1 MKTSFIL
8 FSALLL
14 LAGCATI
21 PQGTA
26 PASSPLVGEDGKARE
41 YQVVGRA
48 EGSAG
53 HFTLF
58 GFIPFGRSDIDAA
71 IQDAIASYQ
80 GDNLINVRYYVNSA
94 FYLVGS
100 STSITVQGDVIKY
113 GVGSGSATPLSK
125 PIRLPRGPG
134 MFHRFNIGS
143 AVDGLEIDYMVNQ
156 SLSDYLFFGF
166 GIGYKR
172 YEKTETITQNY
183 GFGSSTYDFKTEF
196 NVLPI
201 VINIGGSAKKAL
213 TIPLNPYGS
222 VGLAYMPIYDSKGS
236 GKFKWNQVGINAN
249 IGVDYE
255 VTKGFAVGIDYKY
268 FKSFVDLQEGSS
280 FFGISTPATEG
291 IKFSNLSLTLALYP

>member
-8 FSALLL
+8 FCVLLL
-14 LAGCATI
+14 LGGCATI

-26 PASSPLVGEDGKARE
+26 PSSSPLVSEDGKARE
-41 YQVVGRA
+41 YQVIGRA

-58 GFIPFGRSDIDAA
+58 GIIPFGRSDIDAA
-71 IQDAIASYQ
+71 IQDAIATYQ
-80 GDNLINVRYYVNSA
+80 GDNLVNVRYYVNSA

-113 GVGSGSATPLSK
+113 GAGAVTPLSK

-143 AVDGLEIDYMVNQ
+143 AVDGLSIDYMVNQ
-156 SLSDYLFFGF
+156 SLSDYLFFAF

-172 YEKTETITQNY
+172 YEKEETVTSGIP
-183 GFGSSTYDFKTEF
+183 GFSFTSTSEF
-196 NVLPI
+196 NILPI
-201 VINIGGSAKKAL
+201 TINIGGSAKKAL
-213 TIPLNPYGS
+213 SIPLNPYAS
-222 VGLAYMPIYDSKGS
+222 VGIAYMPIYDSQGS
-236 GKFKWNQVGINAN
+236 GKFKWNQVGMNAN
-249 IGVDYE
+249 VGVDYE
-255 VTKGFAVGIDYKY
+255 VAKGFAVGIDYKY
-268 FKSFVDLQEGSS
+268 FKSFVDFGEGPS
-280 FFGISTPATEG
+280 FFGSSVQAIEG

>member
-1 MKTSFIL
+1 MKTTFALLCSLLSFI
-8 FSALLL
+8 
-14 LAGCATI
+14 GCATI

-26 PASSPLVGEDGKARE
+26 PSASPLVSEDGKPKK

-48 EGSAG
+48 EGNAG

-71 IQDAIASYQ
+71 VQDAIATYQ

-113 GVGSGSATPLSK
+113 GAGSGSVTPLSK
-125 PIRLPRGPG
+125 PIRLPKGSG

-143 AVDGLEIDYMVNQ
+143 AVDGLAVDYMVNQ
-156 SLSDYLFFGF
+156 SLSDYLFFAF
-166 GIGYKR
+166 GIGYK
-172 YEKTETITQNY
+172 NY
-183 GFGSSTYDFKTEF
+183 SKEEDFTYTPFPGFTFTSKVKTEF

-201 VINIGGSAKKAL
+201 AINIGGSAKKAL
-213 TIPLNPYGS
+213 NIPLNPYGS
-222 VGLAYMPIYDSKGS
+222 VGIAYMPIYDSKGS
-236 GKFKWNQVGINAN
+236 GKFKWNQVGFNAN
-249 IGVDYE
+249 VGVDYE
-255 VTKGFAVGIDYKY
+255 VAGGFAIGIDYKY
-268 FKSFVDLQEGSS
+268 FKSFVDLKEGSS
-280 FFGISTPATEG
+280 FFPATEG